1 MYHLMM
7 GLDVTVPNS
16 MKWGVDGWYGV
27 AALSG
32 AKAKI
37 VVDLS
42 VPTDRRLPDRRPDI
56 VLHLKGEQKI
66 VILEGAVAWEPL
78 LADQERQKSE
88 KYQEL
93 AVDLATQ
100 HRGWRVV
107 VVPIVVGCLGTL
119 KELRDNLY
127 GLGLFTRR
135 EVARLAREIQ
145 YEVLCSGVRLIRRH
159 LAR

>member
-42 VPTDRRLPDRRPDI
+42 VPTERRLPDRRPDI

-66 VILEGAVAWEPL
+66 VILEGAVA
-78 LADQERQKSE
+78 
-88 KYQEL
+88 
-93 AVDLATQ
+93 
-100 HRGWRVV
+100 
-107 VVPIVVGCLGTL
+107 
-119 KELRDNLY
+119 
-127 GLGLFTRR
+127 
-135 EVARLAREIQ
+135 
-145 YEVLCSGVRLIRRH
+145 
-159 LAR
+159 